1 MHILK
6 ILTSLIPPSE
16 RSLFLT
22 TRSLKPI
29 DPVVRA
35 LKAAGKDNRVT
46 DRVTLTAFEPLQ
58 ASPLDP
64 GTADVM
70 VFPDNVCVRGVPVE
84 SLADFA
90 VATLAAAGPLAAGA
104 PAAAPGAGA
113 WAPLPELTIMVCC
126 HNKRD
131 ERCGVLGPQLA
142 QWLAEL
148 LRRRGL
154 GAGAAS
160 VLQISH
166 IGGHKYAGNVIV
178 YRPGQ
183 LGHGDWFGRVHAEN
197 AEAWL
202 DALLSLEDDALRSP
216 ALRPHWRG
224 RLALSKE
231 EQLEL
236 FAATRG
242 ECQRHGDQDIEELA

>member
-1 MHILK
+1 
-6 ILTSLIPPSE
+6 
-16 RSLFLT
+16 
-22 TRSLKPI
+22 
-29 DPVVRA
+29 
-35 LKAAGKDNRVT
+35 
-46 DRVTLTAFEPLQ
+46 
-58 ASPLDP
+58 
-64 GTADVM
+64 
-70 VFPDNVCVRGVPVE
+70 
-84 SLADFA
+84 
-90 VATLAAAGPLAAGA
+90 
-104 PAAAPGAGA
+104 
-113 WAPLPELTIMVCC
+113 MVCC

-183 LGHGDWFGRVHAEN
+183 PGHGDWFGR
-197 AEAWL
+197 
-202 DALLSLEDDALRSP
+202 DDALRSP

-224 RLALSKE
+224 RLGLSKA